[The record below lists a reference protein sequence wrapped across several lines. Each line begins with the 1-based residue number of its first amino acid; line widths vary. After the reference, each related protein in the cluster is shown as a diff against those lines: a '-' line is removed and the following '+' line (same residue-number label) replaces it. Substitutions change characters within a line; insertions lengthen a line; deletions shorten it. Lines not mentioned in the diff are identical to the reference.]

1 MFALFIF
8 FSFCVWS
15 YSEIL
20 FSKINEK
27 WAERFI
33 RKQIVFDK
41 NRTLLP
47 LLNEIE
53 IIQEM
58 IKEPDLLAMALDDT
72 NEAKRQKGLAILEV
86 YRQKF
91 QSKSYF
97 AAFVKSENYYFNDAK
112 NSYAGKELQY
122 KLSASRSNDAWFYAV
137 LSDNK

>member
-1 MFALFIF
+1 MVEFASGSKNCYNLKNKENKEIEMHLKGKLFTFMFALFIF

-53 IIQEM
+53 MIQEM
-58 IKEPDLLAMALDDT
+58 IKEPD
-72 NEAKRQKGLAILEV
+72 
-86 YRQKF
+86 
-91 QSKSYF
+91 
-97 AAFVKSENYYFNDAK
+97 
-112 NSYAGKELQY
+112 
-122 KLSASRSNDAWFYAV
+122 
-137 LSDNK
+137 

>member
-1 MFALFIF
+1 MRLKGKLFTFMFALFIF
-8 FSFCVWS
+8 FSLSVWS

-33 RKQIVFDK
+33 KKQIIFDK

-47 LLNEIE
+47 LIHEIE

-58 IKEPDLLAMALDDT
+58 IKEPALLAMALDDT
-72 NEAKRQKGLAILEV
+72 DEVNRQKGLALLES

-91 QSKSYF
+91 QSKNYF
-97 AAFVKSENYYFNDAK
+97 AAFVKSENYYFIF
-112 NSYAGKELQY
+112 
-122 KLSASRSNDAWFYAV
+122 RT
-137 LSDNK
+137 

>member
-1 MFALFIF
+1 MHLKGKLFTFMFALFIF
-8 FSFCVWS
+8 FSLSVWS

-97 AAFVKSENYYFNDAK
+97 AAFA
-112 NSYAGKELQY
+112 
-122 KLSASRSNDAWFYAV
+122 
-137 LSDNK
+137 